1 MESIILMS
9 KDEPMCQAG
18 DVWLLGEYTLI
29 CCDMNECD
37 LIIERWESFTG
48 QKAKLDG
55 VE

>member
-1 MESIILMS
+1 MS
-9 KDEPMCQAG
+9 KEEPMCQHG

-29 CCDMNECD
+29 CCDPSECD
-37 LIIERWESFTG
+37 SIIERWESFTG